1 MAKDNE
7 KKDLEQLMNSMFRG
21 HRLNTVS
28 AEDYLEQ
35 VKKSQ
40 NEVQTGLD
48 QAQSHQKQVE
58 DTLSTTEN
66 AVDQLNAILHQQSE
80 DLQKQAEALRDQS
93 RDLGFTDQDFAK
105 LQAEVQKDFG
115 ISVDVENHQ
124 KRQAQDL
131 RAVLNGMQEA
141 AKQTETVVLGQEP
154 FLADLARAFFR
165 PLASG
170 QPEDQLRNV
179 FVISGPAGSG
189 RHLALATMINIL
201 AEKHWL
207 ASAEVVTINGS
218 HYAGSDQEKVFI
230 QDIYAASCAP
240 AEVIVIEQAEA
251 LYPPFLNQLMKLC
264 QNEEVTLNKR
274 YVLNKGKQLV
284 EAGSSLVTQTV
295 STLKLTNKYIVFL
308 TTSRKAL
315 MQNFPN
321 SMVEQILDQPATQ
334 PLSQEVLL
342 TIYQRLLNES
352 VQTAKKQLN
361 VTLLLDDDAAQK
373 RLAVLET
380 SAGALALEKDVRQLN
395 AALNELC
402 LKQPEPV
409 LEVRAEAG
417 QEWVFEVN
425 GQRLAI
431 SDLIRLEKDDLD
443 AIRKEMDAIVGL
455 QEVKDTLRS
464 MEEHYKVTQLR
475 QKQGLKAAPLSRHMI
490 FTGNPG
496 TGKTTMARLV
506 ARLFKAL
513 GLLTQGQLIEVSR
526 SDLVG
531 RYVGHTA
538 PLTRQIIES
547 ALGGVLFI
555 DEAYSLVRGK
565 DDSFGLEAVDTLV
578 KGMEDHRDD
587 LIVILAGYSREMEE
601 FLNANSGLKSRFPN
615 ILNFADYTGSE
626 LTQIAVSLAQ
636 GKDYVIDESCLNDLT
651 IYFNAVQ
658 MNSAARSG
666 NGRLARNTVEKAILN
681 QSRRILSDP
690 QVRMDLLLREDF
702 DLELSA

>member
-7 KKDLEQLMNSMFRG
+7 KKDLDQLINTMFRG

-28 AEDYLEQ
+28 AEEYLEQ
-35 VKKSQ
+35 VRKSQ
-40 NEVQTGLD
+40 DEMQSGLD
-48 QAQSHQKQVE
+48 QAQENQKKAE
-58 DTLSTTEN
+58 DTLNTTEN
-66 AVDQLNAILHQQSE
+66 AVDQLNAILRRQSE
-80 DLQKQAEALRDQS
+80 DLQKQSEALRDQS

-115 ISVDVENHQ
+115 ISVDVENQQ

-131 RAVLNGMQEA
+131 QAVLNGMKEA
-141 AKQTETVVLGQEP
+141 SAQTGTVVLGQES
-154 FLADLARAFFR
+154 FLADLSRAFFR

-170 QPEDQLRNV
+170 QPEDRLRNV

-189 RHLALATMINIL
+189 RHLALSTMIHIL

-207 ASAEVVTINGS
+207 ASADVVTINGS
-218 HYAGSDQEKVFI
+218 HYAGSEQEKVFI

-308 TTSRKAL
+308 TTSRKTL

-321 SMVEQILDQPATQ
+321 SMVEQILDQPAAQ
-334 PLSQEVLL
+334 PLSPEVLL
-342 TIYQRLLNES
+342 TIYQRLLNDS
-352 VQTAKKQLN
+352 VQNAKKQLN
-361 VTLLLDDDAAQK
+361 VTLTLDDDAAQK

-395 AALNELC
+395 AAINELC

-417 QEWVFEVN
+417 REWVFEVN
-425 GQRLAI
+425 GQRLAM

-455 QEVKDTLRS
+455 QEVKDTLQS
-464 MEEHYKVTQLR
+464 MEEHYKVMQLR
-475 QKQGLKAAPLSRHMI
+475 QKQGLKAVPLSRHMI

-513 GLLTQGQLIEVSR
+513 GLLSQGQLIEVSR

-538 PLTRQIIES
+538 PLTQQIIES

-636 GKDYVIDESCLNDLT
+636 GKDYVIDERCLNDLT

-681 QSRRILSDP
+681 QSRRILNDP
-690 QVRMDLLLREDF
+690 QARMDLLLREDF
-702 DLELSA
+702 DLELS